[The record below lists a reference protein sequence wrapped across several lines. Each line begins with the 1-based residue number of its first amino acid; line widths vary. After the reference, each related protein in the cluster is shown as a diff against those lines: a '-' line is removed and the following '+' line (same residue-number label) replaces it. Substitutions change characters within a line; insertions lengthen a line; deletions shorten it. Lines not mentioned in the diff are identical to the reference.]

1 MPQPIPVPHVL
12 IVDDE
17 EAVCWA
23 LERGLTR
30 DGYSVTT
37 SASAE
42 DAFILAAQRQPDVI
56 ILDVRLPGLDGLAA
70 LAKIREISGGAPVVI
85 ITAFGNLATAVK
97 AVQHGAFDYLT
108 KPFDYEQALKAVGRA
123 VQTRSGDQDDHQ
135 PKVSSAETEEI
146 VGRGPAMQTVFRRIA
161 LVAPRDACVLITG
174 ESGTGKEL
182 VARAVHRYSGRA
194 DAPFMAIHVAAL
206 NPQIVESEL
215 FGHIKGAFTGADQPH
230 TGLLKLADGGTVF
243 LDELADIPLPVQV
256 KLLRVLEQGEVF
268 PVGSTQAEPLNVRLL
283 AATHQDLTK
292 KVQEGSFRHDLFFRV
307 NVFEIHLPPLRQRIE
322 DLPLLIEHFLR
333 RLRSTSS
340 VPPET
345 LTFLAKQQWP
355 GNVRELRNALEHAV
369 IVAQGGPLLPEHLPA
384 PGATQLLP
392 DDQFARVLAE
402 WVRQRIARN
411 AGELYQETIRL
422 AETTLLGEVM
432 RCVDGKRAQA
442 ARMLGL
448 SRTTLRKKLAE
459 LGLAPLESPEG
470 KLDTE
475 QSEGQ

>member
-1 MPQPIPVPHVL
+1 MSQPTAVPHVL

-30 DGYSVTT
+30 DGFSVTT
-37 SASAE
+37 TSSAE
-42 DAFILAAQRQPDVI
+42 EAFTLAEQRRPDVI

-70 LAKIREISGGAPVVI
+70 LAKLRESAGGAPVVI

-97 AVQHGAFDYLT
+97 AVQEGAFDYLT
-108 KPFDYEQALKAVGRA
+108 KPFDYEQALKVVGRA
-123 VQTRSGDQDDHQ
+123 VQTRPSRPDDLQ
-135 PKVSSAETEEI
+135 PKVAGVEAEEI
-146 VGRGPAMQTVFRRIA
+146 VGRGPAMQVVFRRIA
-161 LVAPRDACVLITG
+161 LVAPREACVLITG

-182 VARAVHRYSGRA
+182 VARAIHRYSGRA
-194 DAPFMAIHVAAL
+194 DSPFLAIHVAAL

-215 FGHIKGAFTGADQPH
+215 FGHIKGAFTGADQAH

-256 KLLRVLEQGEVF
+256 KLLRVLEQGELF
-268 PVGSTQAEPLNVRLL
+268 PVGSTQAVPLNFRLL
-283 AATHQDLTK
+283 AATHQDLTR
-292 KVQEGSFRHDLFFRV
+292 KVQDGSFRHDLFFRV
-307 NVFEIHLPPLRQRIE
+307 NVFEIHLPPLRERME
-322 DLPLLIEHFLR
+322 DLPLLVEHFLR

-340 VPPET
+340 LPRET
-345 LTFLAKQQWP
+345 LDYLAKQPWP

-384 PGATQLLP
+384 PGATPLLP
-392 DDQFARVLAE
+392 DDQLRQVLAE
-402 WVRQRIARN
+402 WVRQQIARN
-411 AGELYQETIRL
+411 TGDLYQETIRL
-422 AETTLLGEVM
+422 AEATLLAEVM
-432 RCVDGKRAQA
+432 RCVDGNRVQA

-459 LGLAPLESPEG
+459 LGLAPPESAEN
-470 KLDTE
+470 KLDPE
-475 QSEGQ
+475 

>member
-1 MPQPIPVPHVL
+1 MARATAACHIL

-30 DGYSVTT
+30 DGFSVKTT
-37 SASAE
+37 ASAE
-42 DAFILAAQRQPDVI
+42 EAFTLAEQRRPDVI
-56 ILDVRLPGLDGLAA
+56 VLDVRLPGLDGLAA
-70 LAKIREISGGAPVVI
+70 LAKLKESSGGAPVI
-85 ITAFGNLATAVK
+85 IMTAFGNLPTAVR
-97 AVQHGAFDYLT
+97 AVQEGAFDYLT
-108 KPFDYEQALKAVGRA
+108 KPFDYEQVLKAIERA
-123 VQTRSGDQDDHQ
+123 LHSRRQRVDALQ
-135 PKVSSAETEEI
+135 PKKVDGEAEEI
-146 VGRGPAMQTVFRRIA
+146 VGRGPAMQAIFRRIA

-182 VARAVHRYSGRA
+182 VARAIHRYSGQA
-194 DAPFMAIHVAAL
+194 SGPFLAIHVAAL
-206 NPQIVESEL
+206 NEQLVESEL
-215 FGHIKGAFTGADQPH
+215 FGHLKGAFTGAEQAH
-230 TGLLKLADGGTVF
+230 VGLLKLAEGGTVF

-292 KVQEGSFRHDLFFRV
+292 KVQEGSFRHDLFFRL
-307 NVFEIHLPPLRQRIE
+307 NVFEIHLPTLRERME
-322 DLPLLIEHFLR
+322 DLPLLAEHILR

-340 VPPET
+340 LPAET
-345 LTFLAKQQWP
+345 LDYLAKQPWP

-384 PGATQLLP
+384 PGAP
-392 DDQFARVLAE
+392 PRRADDQTVQVLAE
-402 WVRQRIARN
+402 WVRQRIADKC
-411 AGELYQETIRL
+411 GELYQETIRL
-422 AETTLLGEVM
+422 AETTLLAEVM
-432 RCVDGKRAQA
+432 RAVEGNRVQA

-459 LGLAPLESPEG
+459 LGLAPLDAADSSLEAE
-470 KLDTE
+470 
-475 QSEGQ
+475 